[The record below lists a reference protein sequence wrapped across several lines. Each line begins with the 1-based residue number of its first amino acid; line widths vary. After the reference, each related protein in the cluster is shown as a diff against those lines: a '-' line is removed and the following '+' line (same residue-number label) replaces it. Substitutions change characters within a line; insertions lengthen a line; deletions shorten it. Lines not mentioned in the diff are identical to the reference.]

1 MSIND
6 KSENIKSNE
15 FNSFNANEEENNETK
30 NIYNNI
36 YLKTFSNFHRKRKI
50 RIIKNK
56 IASDLYKIKYS
67 TPKKK
72 MKIKNSINN
81 PSYSLFDNEQHD
93 KDSLFLEIKRFQ
105 KKIKNINNELK
116 ELQTNY
122 NSLEKIN
129 LSNLIIIQYLLKSE
143 DNNSENDLNYNSKY
157 KIKKNNMQFEESNK
171 IQVLKKQINYYD
183 LTIQE
188 NDKKLNSLNNKSKQ
202 KRYKELINLL
212 INKDK
217 EINEINQRVKKNT
230 YILFE
235 NVSKTKFYNLKTI
248 HYNKDISKL
257 ERKLRY
263 NNELIYENNGE
274 IKEYNGQKESLKN
287 NKKKLINKIKLSKK
301 EIKEL
306 NQEENNFDKQI
317 EENRSLIIEKEKNEN
332 ILENLRLKKDK
343 MQTEINKVEKKLLIL
358 RKENKIFNNDLEDF
372 GKEWPLLLKKS
383 KIPGINQ
390 VIMKGLEKEIE
401 RNKNEIDNRNKVVGN
416 KEKNMSEK
424 FQQMIDLNNNYREE
438 IDNYQNEKS
447 DLIEKLN
454 DLKIVLKNNKNK
466 NEALYNEY
474 TELEKNFEKNKD
486 DYAKKQKE
494 EEEKIL
500 KEKYEN
506 EEKMNKEKKDVE
518 LKEKNFKEDEE
529 KYKKEI
535 NEIKEKN
542 ESLKLEKEE
551 LIKNYDEKMKNIKQM
566 NEAEAKLKNILLEIQ
581 KLSSSKVT

>member
-235 NVSKTKFYNLKTI
+235 NVSKSKFYNLKSI

-438 IDNYQNEKS
+438 INNYQNEKS
-447 DLIEKLN
+447 ELMEKLN
-454 DLKIVLKNNKNK
+454 NLKIVLKNNKNK

-474 TELEKNFEKNKD
+474 TELEKNLEKNKD

-535 NEIKEKN
+535 NELKEKN
-542 ESLKLEKEE
+542 ESLKSEKEE

>member
-93 KDSLFLEIKRFQ
+93 KDSLFLEIKRIQ

-129 LSNLIIIQYLLKSE
+129 LSNLIIIQNLLKSE
-143 DNNSENDLNYNSKY
+143 DNNSENDLNYNSKHKT
-157 KIKKNNMQFEESNK
+157 KIKKNNMQFVDSNK

-235 NVSKTKFYNLKTI
+235 NVSKSKFYNLKSI

-263 NNELIYENNGE
+263 DNELIHENNEE

-287 NKKKLINKIKLSKK
+287 NKIKLINKIKLSKK

-343 MQTEINKVEKKLLIL
+343 IQTEINKVEKKLLIL

-416 KEKNMSEK
+416 KEKNMNEK

-466 NEALYNEY
+466 NEALYSEY
-474 TELEKNFEKNKD
+474 TELDKNFEKNKD

-506 EEKMNKEKKDVE
+506 EEKINKEKKDLE

-535 NEIKEKN
+535 NELKEKN
-542 ESLKLEKEE
+542 ESLKSEKEE

-581 KLSSSKVT
+581 KLSSS

>member
-93 KDSLFLEIKRFQ
+93 KDSLFLEIKRIQ

-129 LSNLIIIQYLLKSE
+129 LSNLIIIQNLLKSE
-143 DNNSENDLNYNSKY
+143 DNNSENDLNYNSKHKT
-157 KIKKNNMQFEESNK
+157 KIKKNNMQFVDSNK

-235 NVSKTKFYNLKTI
+235 NVSKSKFYNLKSI

-263 NNELIYENNGE
+263 DNELIHENNEE

-287 NKKKLINKIKLSKK
+287 NKIKLINKIKLSKK

-343 MQTEINKVEKKLLIL
+343 IQTEINKVEKKLLIL

-506 EEKMNKEKKDVE
+506 EEKINKEKKDLE

-535 NEIKEKN
+535 NELKEKN
-542 ESLKLEKEE
+542 ESLKSEKEE

-581 KLSSSKVT
+581 KLSSS

>member
-93 KDSLFLEIKRFQ
+93 KDSLFLEIKRIQ

-129 LSNLIIIQYLLKSE
+129 LSNLIIIQNLLKSE
-143 DNNSENDLNYNSKY
+143 DNNSENDLNYNSKHKT
-157 KIKKNNMQFEESNK
+157 KIKKNNMQFVDSNK

-235 NVSKTKFYNLKTI
+235 NVSKSKFYNLKSI

-263 NNELIYENNGE
+263 DNELIHENNEE

-287 NKKKLINKIKLSKK
+287 NKIKLINKIKLSKK

-343 MQTEINKVEKKLLIL
+343 MQTEINKIEKKLLIL

-466 NEALYNEY
+466 SEALYNEY

-486 DYAKKQKE
+486 DYTKKQKE

-506 EEKMNKEKKDVE
+506 EEKINKEKKDLE

-535 NEIKEKN
+535 NELKEKN
-542 ESLKLEKEE
+542 ESLKSEKEE

-581 KLSSSKVT
+581 KLSSS

>member
-93 KDSLFLEIKRFQ
+93 KDSLFLEIKRIQ

-129 LSNLIIIQYLLKSE
+129 LSNLIIIQNLLKSE
-143 DNNSENDLNYNSKY
+143 DNNSENDLNYNSKH
-157 KIKKNNMQFEESNK
+157 KTKLKKTNIQFVESNK

-235 NVSKTKFYNLKTI
+235 NVSKSKFYNLKSI

-263 NNELIYENNGE
+263 DNELIHENNEE

-287 NKKKLINKIKLSKK
+287 NKIKLINKIKLSKK

-466 NEALYNEY
+466 SEALYNEY

-486 DYAKKQKE
+486 DYTKKQKE

-506 EEKMNKEKKDVE
+506 EEKMNKEKKDLE

-535 NEIKEKN
+535 NELKEKN
-542 ESLKLEKEE
+542 ESLKSEKEE

-581 KLSSSKVT
+581 KLSSS

>member
-1 MSIND
+1 M
-6 KSENIKSNE
+6 
-15 FNSFNANEEENNETK
+15 
-30 NIYNNI
+30 
-36 YLKTFSNFHRKRKI
+36 
-50 RIIKNK
+50 
-56 IASDLYKIKYS
+56 
-67 TPKKK
+67 
-72 MKIKNSINN
+72 
-81 PSYSLFDNEQHD
+81 
-93 KDSLFLEIKRFQ
+93 
-105 KKIKNINNELK
+105 
-116 ELQTNY
+116 
-122 NSLEKIN
+122 
-129 LSNLIIIQYLLKSE
+129 
-143 DNNSENDLNYNSKY
+143 
-157 KIKKNNMQFEESNK
+157 
-171 IQVLKKQINYYD
+171 
-183 LTIQE
+183 
-188 NDKKLNSLNNKSKQ
+188 
-202 KRYKELINLL
+202 
-212 INKDK
+212 
-217 EINEINQRVKKNT
+217 
-230 YILFE
+230 
-235 NVSKTKFYNLKTI
+235 
-248 HYNKDISKL
+248 
-257 ERKLRY
+257 
-263 NNELIYENNGE
+263 
-274 IKEYNGQKESLKN
+274 
-287 NKKKLINKIKLSKK
+287 SKK

-372 GKEWPLLLKKS
+372 DKEWPLLLKKS

-438 IDNYQNEKS
+438 IDNYHNEKS

-466 NEALYNEY
+466 SEALYNEY

-486 DYAKKQKE
+486 DYTKKQKE

-506 EEKMNKEKKDVE
+506 EEKINKEKKDLE

-535 NEIKEKN
+535 NELKEKN
-542 ESLKLEKEE
+542 ESLKSEKEE

-581 KLSSSKVT
+581 KLSSS

>member
-93 KDSLFLEIKRFQ
+93 KDSLFLEIKRIQ

-129 LSNLIIIQYLLKSE
+129 LSNLIIIQNLLKSE
-143 DNNSENDLNYNSKY
+143 DNNSENDLNYNSKH
-157 KIKKNNMQFEESNK
+157 KTKLKKTNIQFVESNK

-235 NVSKTKFYNLKTI
+235 NVSKSKFYNLKSI

-263 NNELIYENNGE
+263 DNELIHENNEE

-287 NKKKLINKIKLSKK
+287 NKIKLINKIKLSKK

-372 GKEWPLLLKKS
+372 DKEWPLLLKKS

-438 IDNYQNEKS
+438 IDNYHNEKS

-466 NEALYNEY
+466 SEALYNEY

-486 DYAKKQKE
+486 DYTKKQKE

-506 EEKMNKEKKDVE
+506 EEKINKEKKDLE

-535 NEIKEKN
+535 NELKEKN
-542 ESLKLEKEE
+542 ESLKSEKEE

-581 KLSSSKVT
+581 KLSSS

>member
-93 KDSLFLEIKRFQ
+93 KDNLFLEIKRIQ

-129 LSNLIIIQYLLKSE
+129 LSNLIIIQNLLKSE
-143 DNNSENDLNYNSKY
+143 DNNSENDLNYNSKHKT
-157 KIKKNNMQFEESNK
+157 KIKKNNMQFVDSNK

-235 NVSKTKFYNLKTI
+235 NVSKSKFYNLKSI

-263 NNELIYENNGE
+263 DNELIHENNEE

-287 NKKKLINKIKLSKK
+287 NKIKLINKIKLSKK

-372 GKEWPLLLKKS
+372 DKEWPLLLKKS

-438 IDNYQNEKS
+438 IDNYHNEKS

-466 NEALYNEY
+466 NEALYSEY
-474 TELEKNFEKNKD
+474 TELDKNFEKNKD

-506 EEKMNKEKKDVE
+506 EEKINKEKKDLE

-535 NEIKEKN
+535 NELKEKN
-542 ESLKLEKEE
+542 ESLKSEKEE

-581 KLSSSKVT
+581 KLSSS

>member
-93 KDSLFLEIKRFQ
+93 KDSLFLEIKRIQ

-129 LSNLIIIQYLLKSE
+129 LSNLIIIQNLLKSE
-143 DNNSENDLNYNSKY
+143 DNNSENDLNYNSKH
-157 KIKKNNMQFEESNK
+157 KTKLKKTNIQFVESNK

-235 NVSKTKFYNLKTI
+235 NVSKSKFYNLKSI

-263 NNELIYENNGE
+263 DNELIHENNEE

-287 NKKKLINKIKLSKK
+287 NKIKLINKIKLSKK

-466 NEALYNEY
+466 SEALYNEY

-506 EEKMNKEKKDVE
+506 EEKMNKEKKDLE

-535 NEIKEKN
+535 NELKEKN
-542 ESLKLEKEE
+542 ESLKSEKEE

-581 KLSSSKVT
+581 KLSSS

>member
-93 KDSLFLEIKRFQ
+93 KDSLFLEIKRIQ

-129 LSNLIIIQYLLKSE
+129 LSNLIIIQNLLKSE
-143 DNNSENDLNYNSKY
+143 DNNSENDLNYNSKHKT
-157 KIKKNNMQFEESNK
+157 KIKKNNMQFVDSNK

-235 NVSKTKFYNLKTI
+235 NVSKSKFYNLKSI

-263 NNELIYENNGE
+263 DNELIHENNEE

-287 NKKKLINKIKLSKK
+287 NKIKLINKIKMSKK

-343 MQTEINKVEKKLLIL
+343 MQTEINKIEKKLLIL

-416 KEKNMSEK
+416 KEKNMNEK

-438 IDNYQNEKS
+438 IDNYHNEKS

-466 NEALYNEY
+466 SEALYNEY

-506 EEKMNKEKKDVE
+506 EEKINKEKKDLE

-535 NEIKEKN
+535 NELKEKN
-542 ESLKLEKEE
+542 ESLKSEKEE

-581 KLSSSKVT
+581 KLSSS

>member
-93 KDSLFLEIKRFQ
+93 KDSLFLEIKRIQ

-129 LSNLIIIQYLLKSE
+129 LSNLIIIQNLLKSE
-143 DNNSENDLNYNSKY
+143 DNNSENDLNYNSKH
-157 KIKKNNMQFEESNK
+157 KTKLKKTNIQFVESNK

-235 NVSKTKFYNLKTI
+235 NVSKSKFYNLKSI

-263 NNELIYENNGE
+263 DNELIHENNEE

-287 NKKKLINKIKLSKK
+287 NKIKLINKIKLSKK

-416 KEKNMSEK
+416 KEKNMNEK

-438 IDNYQNEKS
+438 IDNYHNEKS

-466 NEALYNEY
+466 SEALYNEY

-506 EEKMNKEKKDVE
+506 EEKMNKEKKDLE

-535 NEIKEKN
+535 NELKEKN
-542 ESLKLEKEE
+542 ESLKSEKEE

-581 KLSSSKVT
+581 KLSSS

>member
-93 KDSLFLEIKRFQ
+93 KDNLFLEIKRIQ

-129 LSNLIIIQYLLKSE
+129 LSNLIIIQNLLKSE
-143 DNNSENDLNYNSKY
+143 DNNSENDLNYNSKH
-157 KIKKNNMQFEESNK
+157 KTKLKKTNIQFVESNK

-235 NVSKTKFYNLKTI
+235 NVSKSKFYNLKSI

-263 NNELIYENNGE
+263 DNELIHENNEE

-287 NKKKLINKIKLSKK
+287 NKIKLINKIKLSKK

-343 MQTEINKVEKKLLIL
+343 IQTEINKVEKKLLIL

-372 GKEWPLLLKKS
+372 DKEWPLLLKKS

-486 DYAKKQKE
+486 DYTKKQKE

-506 EEKMNKEKKDVE
+506 EEKINKEKKDLE

-535 NEIKEKN
+535 NELKEKN
-542 ESLKLEKEE
+542 ESLKSEKEE

-581 KLSSSKVT
+581 KLSSS

>member
-93 KDSLFLEIKRFQ
+93 KDSLFLEIKRIQ

-129 LSNLIIIQYLLKSE
+129 LSNLIIIQNLLKSE
-143 DNNSENDLNYNSKY
+143 DNNSENDLNYNSKH
-157 KIKKNNMQFEESNK
+157 KTKLKKTNIQFVESNK

-235 NVSKTKFYNLKTI
+235 NVSKSKFYNLKSI

-263 NNELIYENNGE
+263 DNELIHENNEE

-287 NKKKLINKIKLSKK
+287 NKIKLINKIKLSKK

-438 IDNYQNEKS
+438 IDNYHNEKS

-506 EEKMNKEKKDVE
+506 EEKINKEKKDLE

-535 NEIKEKN
+535 NELKEKN
-542 ESLKLEKEE
+542 ESLKSEKEE

-581 KLSSSKVT
+581 KLSSS

>member
-93 KDSLFLEIKRFQ
+93 KDSLFLEIKRIQ

-129 LSNLIIIQYLLKSE
+129 LSNLIIIQNLLKSE
-143 DNNSENDLNYNSKY
+143 DNNSENDLNYNSKH
-157 KIKKNNMQFEESNK
+157 KTKLKKTNIQFVESNK

-235 NVSKTKFYNLKTI
+235 NVSKSKFYNLKSI

-263 NNELIYENNGE
+263 DNELIHENNEE

-287 NKKKLINKIKLSKK
+287 NKIKLINKIKLSKK

-506 EEKMNKEKKDVE
+506 EEKMNKEKKDLE

-535 NEIKEKN
+535 NELKEKN
-542 ESLKLEKEE
+542 ESLKSEKEE

-581 KLSSSKVT
+581 KLSSS

>member
-93 KDSLFLEIKRFQ
+93 KDNLFLEIKRIQ

-129 LSNLIIIQYLLKSE
+129 LSNLIIIQNLLKSE
-143 DNNSENDLNYNSKY
+143 DNNSENDLNYNSKH
-157 KIKKNNMQFEESNK
+157 KTKLKKTNIQFVESNK

-235 NVSKTKFYNLKTI
+235 NVSKSKFYNLKSI

-263 NNELIYENNGE
+263 DNELIHENNEE

-287 NKKKLINKIKLSKK
+287 NKIKLINKIKLSKK

-438 IDNYQNEKS
+438 IDNYHNEKS

-506 EEKMNKEKKDVE
+506 EEKINKEKKDLE

-535 NEIKEKN
+535 NELKEKN
-542 ESLKLEKEE
+542 ESLKSEKEE

-581 KLSSSKVT
+581 KLSSS